1 MNVQTVLIFVN
12 TTVIAL
18 MEIMSVNGKHVASC
32 PMNPLALILM
42 NVILTMVIVIKSV
55 LIK

>member
-18 MEIMSVNGKHVASC
+18 MEIMSVNGKHVAIC
-32 PMNPLALILM
+32 PMNSLALILM
-42 NVILTMVIVIKSV
+42 NVILTMVIVIKYV

>member
-32 PMNPLALILM
+32 PMDSIALIFM
-42 NVILTMVIVIKSV
+42 YVILTMVIVIKSV

>member
-32 PMNPLALILM
+32 PMDSIALILI
-42 NVILTMVIVIKSV
+42 NGILTMVIVIKSV